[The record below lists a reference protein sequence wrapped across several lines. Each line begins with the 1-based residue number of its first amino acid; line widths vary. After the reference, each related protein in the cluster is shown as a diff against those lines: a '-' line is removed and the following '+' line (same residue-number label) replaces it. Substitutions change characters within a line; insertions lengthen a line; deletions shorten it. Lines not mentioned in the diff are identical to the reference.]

1 MQACRHP
8 HIHPAFLPCCFL
20 PSFLHSIP
28 FRSFPSHASIHSYIP
43 TDIHTS
49 ICTHTI
55 GRQAGSLH
63 ERPTDRPTD
72 RHTNGSTDGSTDGD
86 RETYMHICTHY
97 GRPTDRQSC
106 RHADLH
112 TCPHVYSIE
121 LFPVYAHDPLG
132 RSSVATYTKVMY

>member
-1 MQACRHP
+1 MHACKHACI
-8 HIHPAFLPCCFL
+8 HISFLPCCFL
-20 PSFLHSIP
+20 PSFILFHSVP
-28 FRSFPSHASIHSYIP
+28 FHPMHPY
-43 TDIHTS
+43 IHTYGQTYTQAYVH
-49 ICTHTI
+49 IQI

-97 GRPTDRQSC
+97 GMPTDRQSC

-132 RSSVATYTKVMY
+132 RPSVATCTKVMY